1 VNAREQ
7 IATIIELWRAPKQGV
22 VYASDYEDLIDTM
35 LHLFHRNGITLSPK
49 GRSPMTDKLE
59 RVVELTAERKSLA
72 VRLEAIDDE
81 LSDLMQGGELDL
93 GNGMKIVREGVKR
106 TPNANGSRKRL
117 NREIVEGF
125 VASFRTQHNNYP
137 TVREIAQHFECSG
150 SSAAYHL
157 QQIKIGFDKTA
168 S

>member
-7 IATIIELWRAPKQGV
+7 IATIIELWRRPKEGV
-22 VYASDYEDLIDTM
+22 VYASDYEDLTDAL
-35 LHLFHRNGITLSPK
+35 LHLIHRNGVNLTSK

-59 RVVELTAERKSLA
+59 RIVELTAERKA
-72 VRLEAIDDE
+72 IAARLEALDDE
-81 LSDLMQGGELDL
+81 IADVMTEDIDL
-93 GNGMKIVREGVKR
+93 GNGIKLVRAGAKR

-117 NREIVEGF
+117 NRATVEAF
-125 VASFRTQHNNYP
+125 VAKVRAERNTYP
-137 TVREIAQHFECSG
+137 SVREIADQFECSG

-157 QQIKIGFDKTA
+157 QQIKTVFDKSA